1 MLAYRNFLLR
11 FDAAFLLIA
20 STGGM
25 TVDIA
30 GSFLARGPEALLLNG
45 VPGAA
50 IGFIEA
56 HGLAFILGV
65 MLWRAGSSWHV
76 VGAAV
81 HLLLGMAVFHS
92 DRNACSRLHD
102 CRPARLLRPRPSR
115 RVQCRSLGGGRS
127 LIRAQPCEFI
137 FRKQPDQ
144 PG

>member
-65 MLWRAGSSWHV
+65 MLWRAGSSLHV

-81 HLLLGMAVFHS
+81 HLLLGTANLLFWQFFILTGTLAAGYMTAGLHGFFVLAHLAAFNAV
-92 DRNACSRLHD
+92 RWEVA
-102 CRPARLLRPRPSR
+102 AR
-115 RVQCRSLGGGRS
+115 
-127 LIRAQPCEFI
+127 
-137 FRKQPDQ
+137 
-144 PG
+144 

>member
-1 MLAYRNFLLR
+1 MLAYRHFVLR

-20 STGGM
+20 STGGLA
-25 TVDIA
+25 VDIA

-65 MLWRAGSSWHV
+65 MLWRAESARSWHV

-81 HLLLGMAVFHS
+81 HLLLGTANLLFWQFFILTGTLAAGYVTTGLHGFFVFAHLAALNTI
-92 DRNACSRLHD
+92 RWQVL
-102 CRPARLLRPRPSR
+102 AR
-115 RVQCRSLGGGRS
+115 
-127 LIRAQPCEFI
+127 
-137 FRKQPDQ
+137 
-144 PG
+144 